1 MKGWKL
7 VALSAIALSF
17 AASPPSYAA
26 DNNAALTTRFTYEAT
41 VPDTG
46 APLRLWMPLP
56 SSSEWQTVRDVAIE
70 GVDAYQ
76 VNKEAKHGNRMVYV
90 EAPPG
95 PLKIRVA
102 FTVDRRDVRVLA
114 GNETGNAVKTQ
125 PVASWLDEALAG
137 DAKVPIGGRYGDMAR
152 GLAGNRT
159 GATAQMRAFFDNV
172 VATMQYDYNKES
184 PKLGEGDVAFV
195 CDYKKG
201 NCSDLHSYI
210 ISMGRSM
217 GVPAILEYGFPIT
230 GIPNDEPLKT
240 EGKISGYHC
249 WTWFQDGNR
258 WIPLD
263 ASDSRRWLDKGNAAM
278 SNFQFGNLVTPRS
291 AVAMSMGRDITLV
304 PAQQAPPLNY
314 FIYPYAESK
323 GGPIKAEWTLT
334 YNLLDFT
341 KVKP

>member
-1 MKGWKL
+1 MKCWKPA
-7 VALSAIALSF
+7 ALGLITLFS
-17 AASPPSYAA
+17 AASPPSRAA
-26 DNNAALTTRFTYEAT
+26 DNQAALTTRFIYEAT

-56 SSSEWQTVRDVAIE
+56 SNSEWQTVRDVAIE

-90 EAPPG
+90 EAPKG
-95 PLKIRVA
+95 PLKVKLA
-102 FTVDRRDVRVLA
+102 FTVERRDVRVLA
-114 GNETGNAVKTQ
+114 GNVAQTQ
-125 PVASWLDEALAG
+125 TVSNWFNEALAS

-152 GLAGNRT
+152 QLAGDKT
-159 GATAQMRAFFDNV
+159 GATPQMRAFFDNV

-249 WTWFQDGNR
+249 WTWFRDGER

-263 ASDSRRWLDKGNAAM
+263 ASDARRWLDKGNAAM

-323 GGPIKAEWTLT
+323 GGPVKAEWTLT
-334 YNLLDFT
+334 YNLLDDG
-341 KVKP
+341 KAKP

>member
-1 MKGWKL
+1 MKCWKL
-7 VALSAIALSF
+7 AALGIMACSSAAPTISH
-17 AASPPSYAA
+17 AAE
-26 DNNAALTTRFTYEAT
+26 NGAALTTRFTYEAA

-56 SSSEWQTVRDVAIE
+56 SSSEWHTVRDVDIE

-76 VNKEAKHGNRMVYV
+76 VNKEARHGNRMVYV
-90 EAPPG
+90 EAPQG

-114 GNETGNAVKTQ
+114 NNANNVAQAQ
-125 PVASWLDEALAG
+125 PIASWLEEALAG

-152 GLAGNRT
+152 QLAGDKT
-159 GATAQMRAFFDNV
+159 GATGQMRAFFDNV

-230 GIPNDEPLKT
+230 GIPTDEPLKT

-249 WTWFQDGNR
+249 WTWFRDGER

-323 GGPIKAEWTLT
+323 GQPVKAEWTLT